1 MVFGS
6 YHVFCFPLLLSSLNK
21 STKTTTNR
29 ILYLPL
35 FLVGV
40 LNSIGDLD
48 RKSGGSGEESN
59 GTEW

>member
-6 YHVFCFPLLLSSLNK
+6 HHVFCFPLLLSSLNR
-21 STKTTTNR
+21 STKTTTNH

-40 LNSIGDLD
+40 LNSIDDLD
-48 RKSGGSGEESN
+48 RKSGGPGEEDER
-59 GTEW
+59 T